1 LSATPLSPSLPGAI
15 LNDSLWGAQ
24 GLIFASLCTGGFMKL
39 SMPVKKISAIFP
51 WTGQVSLPFLRFIGV
66 VDLAGGL
73 GILLPQL
80 TQIHPELTV
89 LAALG
94 CALLQLLAIGFHARR
109 KEITDT
115 PFNFLMLGLSA
126 FVLWGRW

>member
-1 LSATPLSPSLPGAI
+1 MIANPLSPSLHGAI
-15 LNDSLWGAQ
+15 LNDSLWAAQ
-24 GLIFASLCTGGFMKL
+24 GLIFASLCAGGLMKV
-39 SMPVKKISAIFP
+39 SMPVTKISAIFP
-51 WTGQVSLPFLRFIGV
+51 WTGEVPLPFLRFIGL
-66 VDLAGGL
+66 VDFAGGL

-89 LAALG
+89 LAAFG

-115 PFNFLMLGLSA
+115 PFNFFMLGLSA
-126 FVLWGRW
+126 FVFWGR